1 MPVLTARA
9 LYTWNT
15 HLLCHIYFAQIW
27 YKYDKLKML
36 MVVYVLTPFCLCA
49 YSKLYVV
56 HCVWLE
62 NSDHHGIQ
70 GLFVSST
77 PVWPCCILRPL
88 SLELPWFCSFC
99 LVLSQP
105 FLSLYAGLSHYYCR
119 IHEVTHGLVLY
130 LVLVESFCKDLYVG
144 VCGSGSDRGFMSLLA
159 LGQAVLCVCNWL
171 HRVLPQ
177 FNTLCCGC
185 GISVEP
191 SQMFCSG
198 ED

>member
-1 MPVLTARA
+1 M
-9 LYTWNT
+9 
-15 HLLCHIYFAQIW
+15 IQIW
-27 YKYDKLKML
+27 QAED
-36 MVVYVLTPFCLCA
+36 VDG
-49 YSKLYVV
+49 
-56 HCVWLE
+56 CVCIDTIL
-62 NSDHHGIQ
+62 S
-70 GLFVSST
+70 L
-77 PVWPCCILRPL
+77 CILKTLCGPL
-88 SLELPWFCSFC
+88 CLTGEQWPSWHTGAFCFFYAC
-99 LVLSQP
+99 VTLLYFETFFARVAFVLFFLSSAFSVLP

-177 FNTLCCGC
+177 LNTLCCGC